1 MLKTWKKA
9 VSLVLVF
16 ALSMMVC
23 VPAFADSPFTETFYT
38 TGSDKAKS
46 SDTARIKSFVD
57 TKINAA
63 KAKITVSNTK
73 ILHDFAGNEYEL
85 VECTPTGYYI
95 IHPQSGIIIE
105 SSPNSKSPYKGLNAN
120 LYYGGPT
127 YYYIKSGASYK
138 HTILGTTIS
147 DADAAAQ
154 DCQKIHDALLSQT
167 NEAVSNYLT
176 DKSSSLPSNQL
187 QSTGTDHWVNSYSW
201 FRNLKSGFGY
211 VSGGYC
217 GYIAANLI
225 LKYWD
230 NCRGKIKLSSW
241 DSPVNSIRLTNDLI
255 DVGKDD
261 GYGASTYA
269 VDIAKVINDFCSYY
283 SLPQC
288 ASWHVGTSG
297 MINEMDSYKRPVI
310 LFGNLEGAGN
320 HAVVAYG
327 YNEYENPGDYT
338 FICHFGW
345 NGSSEVHIC
354 SFPDGTSIFGSNAQY
369 NIS

>member
-1 MLKTWKKA
+1 MLRSWKKA
-9 VSLVLVF
+9 VSPVLVF

-23 VPAFADSPFTETFYT
+23 VPAFADSPLTATSYAAE
-38 TGSDKAKS
+38 SDNAKS
-46 SDTARIKSFVD
+46 SGTERIESFVD
-57 TKINAA
+57 TKIDAA
-63 KAKITVSNTK
+63 NAKISVSNTK
-73 ILHDFAGNEYEL
+73 ILHDFAGNEYKL
-85 VECTPTGYYI
+85 VECSPAGYYI
-95 IHPQSGIIIE
+95 IHPESGIVVE
-105 SSPNSKSPYKGLNAN
+105 SSVQSQSPYEGLNAD

-127 YYYIKSGASYK
+127 YYYVKSGNSYK
-138 HTILGTTIS
+138 HTILGTIIS

-154 DCQKIHDALLSQT
+154 DCQKINKALISQT
-167 NEAVSNYLT
+167 NKVVSDYLNGKT
-176 DKSSSLPSNQL
+176 SKSPTNQL
-187 QSTGTDHWVNSYSW
+187 QSAGKNHWVNSYTW
-201 FRNLKSGFGY
+201 FRNHKSGFGY

-217 GYIAANLI
+217 GYVAANLI

-230 NCRGKIKLSSW
+230 NCRGKIKLSSR
-241 DSPVNSIRLTNDLI
+241 DRPVNSTTLTNDLI

-269 VDIAKVINDFCSYY
+269 VDIAKVINDFCYNN
-283 SLPQC
+283 SLPQS

-297 MINEMDSYKRPVI
+297 MINEMNYYKRPVI

-327 YNEYENPGDYT
+327 YNEDENPGDYT

-354 SFPDGTSIFGSNAQY
+354 SLPDGTSIFGSNAQY